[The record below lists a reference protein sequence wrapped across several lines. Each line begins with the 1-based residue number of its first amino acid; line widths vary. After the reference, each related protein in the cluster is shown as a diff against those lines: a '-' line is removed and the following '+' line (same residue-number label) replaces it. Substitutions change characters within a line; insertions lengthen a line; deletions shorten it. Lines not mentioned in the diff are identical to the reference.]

1 VPVLEQGGMVAGT
14 VSAPHAVC
22 ISGYLILSLRCRC
35 TAAAQVCERTASDKK
50 GGHLARR
57 AADGKL
63 VLRESAQCAKE
74 DEAAFQDISTHRF
87 FNTNNLWVR
96 LDFLQVSSHT
106 RPTSEIKHQPVT
118 APPCRQSTSGTRDAC
133 RRRAVCFGL
142 ACVRRWVRSNASR
155 LV

>member
-1 VPVLEQGGMVAGT
+1 MD
-14 VSAPHAVC
+14 
-22 ISGYLILSLRCRC
+22 
-35 TAAAQVCERTASDKK
+35 AARPQVCERTASDKK

-96 LDFLQVSSHT
+96 LDRLQVRSL
-106 RPTSEIKHQPVT
+106 QP
-118 APPCRQSTSGTRDAC
+118 AM
-133 RRRAVCFGL
+133 
-142 ACVRRWVRSNASR
+142 
-155 LV
+155 

>member
-1 VPVLEQGGMVAGT
+1 MSLTRFNAVPVD
-14 VSAPHAVC
+14 
-22 ISGYLILSLRCRC
+22 
-35 TAAAQVCERTASDKK
+35 AARPQVCERTASDKK

-96 LDFLQVSSHT
+96 LDRLQVRSL
-106 RPTSEIKHQPVT
+106 QP
-118 APPCRQSTSGTRDAC
+118 AM
-133 RRRAVCFGL
+133 
-142 ACVRRWVRSNASR
+142 
-155 LV
+155 